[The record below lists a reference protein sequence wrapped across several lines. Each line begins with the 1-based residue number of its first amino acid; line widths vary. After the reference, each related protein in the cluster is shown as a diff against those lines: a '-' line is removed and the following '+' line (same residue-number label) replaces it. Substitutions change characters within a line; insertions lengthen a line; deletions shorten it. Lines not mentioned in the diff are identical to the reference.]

1 MANAHTFN
9 VSLAAEVGL
18 NQAIL
23 LQHLYYWH
31 QINHKKKHNIKDG
44 KVWTYNTVDEFAEIF
59 PYLTSRQISYA
70 FNSLEKAGFIET
82 GNYNKASFDR
92 TKWYT
97 LTEKSLELF
106 VNSNLQNV
114 RSIKHNVKSNVQN
127 VESNIQNVDTIP
139 DNNTDSNTDNNT
151 NTIIDVPSDD
161 DIKGKIFF
169 KIVEFYPKNR
179 IGNRQ
184 HGLRKFKQLDID
196 QAKLAAR
203 NLNRY
208 LKIAGQYVKSLQNY
222 IDQECYSE
230 AWLSAEEKTKQ
241 KQNSI
246 TDNKTKI
253 FSGNY
258 DDLD

>member
-1 MANAHTFN
+1 MSGQLKKIIGAQAYWVINKDLANDI
-9 VSLAAEVGL
+9 GL
-18 NQAIL
+18 DATL
-23 LQHLYYWH
+23 VLQHFIDL
-31 QINHKKKHNIKDG
+31 QTTFFKDG
-44 KVWTYNTVDEFAEIF
+44 GFYQQQSRILEDLPISLDYLRKAVKVLQKKGFLSVVKRGVPAKNHYTVHEGNVMV
-59 PYLTSRQISYA
+59 YLSSISSGA
-70 FNSLEKAGFIET
+70 PETRLEVSDKHD
-82 GNYNKASFDR
+82 KHQ
-92 TKWYT
+92 
-97 LTEKSLELF
+97 EL
-106 VNSNLQNV
+106 
-114 RSIKHNVKSNVQN
+114 
-127 VESNIQNVDTIP
+127 
-139 DNNTDSNTDNNT
+139 NNTKNKDT
-151 NTIIDVPSDD
+151 NIDVPSDD

-179 IGNRQ
+179 VGNRQ

-222 IDQECYSE
+222 IQEECYSE
-230 AWLSAEEKTKQ
+230 AWLTAEEKTKQ
-241 KQNSI
+241 KQTSI

>member
-1 MANAHTFN
+1 MK
-9 VSLAAEVGL
+9 SLKKILGTQAYWIVNKELAKKLGL
-18 NQAIL
+18 GETLL
-23 LQHLYYWH
+23 LQHFIDLETLLADEGKPFY
-31 QINHKKKHNIKDG
+31 QQKDR
-44 KVWTYNTVDEFAEIF
+44 I
-59 PYLTSRQISYA
+59 
-70 FNSLEKAGFIET
+70 LEKVPISKYKFTEYCKTLQKHELLTVVKRGVPAK
-82 GNYNKASFDR
+82 NH
-92 TKWYT
+92 YT
-97 LTEKSLELF
+97 LSHDKIF
-106 VNSNLQNV
+106 NLLSTSQLP
-114 RSIKHNVKSNVQN
+114 SSPL
-127 VESNIQNVDTIP
+127 VDQP
-139 DNNTDSNTDNNT
+139 LDNKDNNKKNKNKEDN
-151 NTIIDVPSDD
+151 IED

-169 KIVEFYPKNR
+169 KIVELYPKNR

-222 IDQECYSE
+222 IEQECYSE

-258 DDLD
+258 DDID

>member
-1 MANAHTFN
+1 MVYLSSISSGAPETRLE
-9 VSLAAEVGL
+9 VS
-18 NQAIL
+18 
-23 LQHLYYWH
+23 HKDDKH
-31 QINHKKKHNIKDG
+31 Q
-44 KVWTYNTVDEFAEIF
+44 
-59 PYLTSRQISYA
+59 
-70 FNSLEKAGFIET
+70 
-82 GNYNKASFDR
+82 
-92 TKWYT
+92 
-97 LTEKSLELF
+97 EL
-106 VNSNLQNV
+106 
-114 RSIKHNVKSNVQN
+114 
-127 VESNIQNVDTIP
+127 
-139 DNNTDSNTDNNT
+139 NNTKNKDT
-151 NTIIDVPSDD
+151 NIDVPSDD

-179 IGNRQ
+179 VGNRQ
-184 HGLRKFKQLDID
+184 HGLKKFKQLDID

-230 AWLSAEEKTKQ
+230 AWLTAEEKTKQ